1 MHAVPSA
8 RIPANKVSAH
18 AALADPRSLSSS
30 AGGDAGKGCFV
41 ICIFMKTVPRAR
53 VAALPLAIAAAFPCA
68 FVGASAWAQPSDTPS
83 LAPITITEEHGV
95 ATPLVKPSTA
105 GSRLELTPFETPAS
119 IAIVPGEL
127 IRSLG
132 TSSVIDAKT
141 LAPGISS
148 ANSPGNGGNLLN
160 ARGFTGTNSVKQLY
174 NGLELNNAGGVVS
187 FPFDPWNVERIE
199 ALYGPASVLYGA
211 GAIGG
216 AVNVVSK
223 RPDPKK
229 SSHEIGL
236 GFGSDNGRHEAISST
251 GPLGGGFSYR
261 FDLSHRSSDNWVE
274 RGKSDTLAASA
285 ALRFDAS
292 PDLNFVLATDYGR
305 QKPMHYL
312 GTPVFNGAPVPGTE
326 TKNYNIADSDLFFQ
340 DKWITLDTQWKPS
353 PDITVHNT
361 VYDMEHNRRYRDV
374 FVFTYQSATAT
385 VRRSSYRDI
394 SYSLQKQQGV
404 NTHATFKGQV
414 AGMKNEF
421 LAGLQVER
429 SRYDRFDNNRGGATV
444 VDAFNP
450 VPGQYRDGWLG
461 ESIPMY
467 LLELDKVGVFLENRL
482 TLGPR
487 WSVVTGLRSDTYRT
501 EREDRQL
508 GNVTHGKVSGTSG
521 SLGVVFN
528 PVQELALYGQIAT
541 AQDPVNSLA
550 SIGANQQGF
559 GLSKGRQVEVGLKQ
573 TLWGGRLEWTLA
585 AYHLVK
591 KDLLTANLA
600 NPSIQEQVGQQSSR
614 GIEASVATRL
624 GAWRLEA
631 NGTVL
636 DAKFDDFR
644 AQVGGAARQLAGN
657 VPMTVPK
664 RAANVTAFWDFAP
677 QWTARTSLQ
686 YVGQRF
692 VNNTNTASLPSYTVA
707 NAGVNWRATRGLT
720 LDLRVD
726 NVFDKTYATQGSDVQ
741 WILGRPRT
749 VWLSGTYAF

>member
-1 MHAVPSA
+1 
-8 RIPANKVSAH
+8 
-18 AALADPRSLSSS
+18 
-30 AGGDAGKGCFV
+30 
-41 ICIFMKTVPRAR
+41 MKNTPRAR
-53 VAALPLAIAAAFPCA
+53 VAALPFALAAAFPCLLS
-68 FVGASAWAQPSDTPS
+68 GASSAWAQAADNNAGNTPT
-83 LAPITITEEHGV
+83 LAPVTVTEERGV

-127 IRSLG
+127 IRELG

-141 LAPGISS
+141 LAPGLSS

-174 NGLELNNAGGVVS
+174 NGLELNNAGGVMS

-216 AVNVVSK
+216 AVNVVAK

-229 SSHEIGL
+229 ASHEIG
-236 GFGSDNGRHEAISST
+236 FGIGSNKARHEAISST
-251 GPLGGGFSYR
+251 GPLGGGLSYR
-261 FDLSHRSSDNWVE
+261 VDLSHRSSDNWVE
-274 RGKSDTLAASA
+274 RSKSDTLAASA
-285 ALRFDAS
+285 SLRFDVS
-292 PDLNFVLATDYGR
+292 PELNFVLAADHGR

-326 TKNYNIADSDLFFQ
+326 KINYNITDSDLFFQ
-340 DKWITLDTQWKPS
+340 DKWLTLDTEWKPS
-353 PDITVHNT
+353 DHITVHNT
-361 VYDMEHNRRYRDV
+361 LYNMEHNRRYRDV
-374 FVFTYQSATAT
+374 TVFTYQPATSA

-394 SYSLQKQQGV
+394 SHSKQTQRGV
-404 NTHATFKGQV
+404 NTWATFQGDL
-414 AGMKNEF
+414 AGMKNQF

-429 SRYDRFDNNRGGATV
+429 SFYDRFDNNRGGATV
-444 VDAFNP
+444 VDALNP
-450 VPGQYRDGWLG
+450 VPGTYTQGWLG

-467 LLELDKVGVFLENRL
+467 YLTLNKVGVFAENRL
-482 TLGPR
+482 TVNER
-487 WSVVTGLRSDTYRT
+487 WSVVAGLRSDNYRT
-501 EREDRQL
+501 EREDRQA
-508 GNVTHGKVSGTSG
+508 GRTTNGKVSGTSG

-541 AQDPVNSLA
+541 AQDPVTSLA

-559 GLSKGRQVEVGLKQ
+559 GLSKGQQVEVGLKQ
-573 TLWGGRLEWTLA
+573 TLWGGRLDWTLA
-585 AYHLVK
+585 AYHLRK

-600 NPSIQEQVGQQSSR
+600 NPTVQEQVGQQSSR
-614 GIEASVATRL
+614 GIEASVTTRL
-624 GAWRLEA
+624 GSWRLEA

-636 DAKFDDFR
+636 DAKFDDFK
-644 AQVGGAARQLAGN
+644 AQVGGATRQLAGN

-664 RAANVTAFWDFAP
+664 RAANIIAFWDFAP

-692 VNNTNTASLPSYTVA
+692 VNNTNTASLPAYTVA

-726 NVFDKTYATQGSDVQ
+726 NLFDKTYATQGSDVQ

-749 VWLSGTYAF
+749 VWLSGSYAF

>member
-1 MHAVPSA
+1 
-8 RIPANKVSAH
+8 
-18 AALADPRSLSSS
+18 
-30 AGGDAGKGCFV
+30 
-41 ICIFMKTVPRAR
+41 MKTVPRAR
-53 VAALPLAIAAAFPCA
+53 VAALPLAIATAFPCLLSSA
-68 FVGASAWAQPSDTPS
+68 TAWAQTSDTPS
-83 LAPITITEEHGV
+83 LATVTITEERGV

-127 IRSLG
+127 VRALG
-132 TSSVIDAKT
+132 TTSVIEAKT

-148 ANSPGNGGNLLN
+148 ANSPGNGGNVLN

-223 RPDPKK
+223 RPDPTK

-236 GFGSDNGRHEAISST
+236 GIGSDNSLHEALSST

-261 FDLSHRSSDNWVE
+261 FDLSHRRSDNWVD
-274 RGKSDTLAASA
+274 RGQSDTLAVSA

-292 PDLNFVLATDYGR
+292 PDLNFVLATDHGR

-340 DKWITLDTQWKPS
+340 DKWITLDTEWKPS
-353 PDITVHNT
+353 TGITVRNT
-361 VYDMEHNRRYRDV
+361 LYNMEHNRRYRDV
-374 FVFTYQSATAT
+374 TVFTYQPTTAT

-394 SYSLQKQQGV
+394 SYSLQTQRGV
-404 NTHATFKGQV
+404 NTYATFKGEV

-421 LAGLQVER
+421 LAGVQVER
-429 SRYDRFDNNRGGATV
+429 SFYDRFDNNRGGATV
-444 VDAFNP
+444 VDALNP
-450 VPGQYRDGWLG
+450 VPGQYRQGWLG

-467 LLELDKVGVFLENRL
+467 YLKLDKVGVFLENRL
-482 TLGPR
+482 TLNQR
-487 WSVVTGLRSDTYRT
+487 WSVVAGLRSDSYRT
-501 EREDRQL
+501 EREDRQV
-508 GNVTHGKVSGTSG
+508 NRITHGKVSGTSG
-521 SLGVVFN
+521 SLGVVFH
-528 PVQELALYGQIAT
+528 PVQDVALYGQIAT
-541 AQDPVNSLA
+541 AQDPVTSLA

-559 GLSKGRQVEVGLKQ
+559 GLSQGRQVEIGLKQ
-573 TLWGGRLEWTLA
+573 GLWGGRLEWTLA

-600 NPSIQEQVGQQSSR
+600 NPTIQEQVGQQSSR

-624 GAWRLEA
+624 GAWRFEA

-636 DAKFDDFR
+636 DPKFDDFK
-644 AQVGGAARQLAGN
+644 AQVGSTTRQLAGL

-707 NAGVNWRATRGLT
+707 NAGVNWRAMRGLT

-726 NVFDKTYATQGSDVQ
+726 NLFDKSYATQGSEVQ

>member
-1 MHAVPSA
+1 
-8 RIPANKVSAH
+8 
-18 AALADPRSLSSS
+18 
-30 AGGDAGKGCFV
+30 
-41 ICIFMKTVPRAR
+41 MKTVLRTR
-53 VAALPLAIAAAFPCA
+53 VAALPFSVAAAFPLA
-68 FVGASAWAQPSDTPS
+68 FSSFTTQAQTADIATLSPVTV
-83 LAPITITEEHGV
+83 TETQGV
-95 ATPLVKPSTA
+95 ATPLLLPSSA
-105 GSRLELTPFETPAS
+105 GSRLGLTPFETPAS

-132 TSSVIDAKT
+132 TDSVSQAKT

-148 ANSPGNGGNLLN
+148 ANSPGNGGNVLN

-223 RPDPKK
+223 RPNPKQ
-229 SSHEIGL
+229 SMHEVGL
-236 GFGSDNGRHEAISST
+236 GIGSNHSFHEAISST
-251 GPLGGGFSYR
+251 GPMGGGFSYR
-261 FDLSHRSSDNWVE
+261 FDLSHRSSDNWVD
-274 RGKSDTLAASA
+274 RGQSKSLAASA
-285 ALRFDAS
+285 SLRFDAS
-292 PDLNFVLATDYGR
+292 PGLNFVLAADYGR

-326 TKNYNIADSDLFFQ
+326 TKNYNITDSDLFFQ
-340 DKWITLDTQWKPS
+340 DKWVTLDTDWTPS
-353 PDITVHNT
+353 GDVKVHNT
-361 VYDMEHNRRYRDV
+361 LYRMEHNRRYRDV
-374 FVFTYQSATAT
+374 TVFTYQPASAS
-385 VRRSSYRDI
+385 VRRTSYRDI
-394 SYSLQKQQGV
+394 SYSLQTQYGT
-404 NTHATFKGQV
+404 NTYAKFKGQV

-421 LAGLQVER
+421 LAGFQIER
-429 SRYDRFDNNRGGATV
+429 SFYDRFDNNRGGTSTV
-444 VDAFNP
+444 SALNP
-450 VPGQYRDGWLG
+450 VPGLYRDGWLG

-467 LLELDKVGVFLENRL
+467 YLALNKVGVFFENHL
-482 TLGPR
+482 TLSER
-487 WSVVTGLRSDTYRT
+487 WSLVAGLRSDHYRT
-501 EREDRQL
+501 EREDRQKQTTSNGRL
-508 GNVTHGKVSGTSG
+508 SGTSG

-528 PVQELALYGQIAT
+528 PVEELALYGQVAT
-541 AQDPVNSLA
+541 AQDPVTSLA

-559 GLSKGRQVEVGLKQ
+559 GLSKGRQIEVGLKQ
-573 TLWGGRLEWTLA
+573 TLWNGRLDWTLA
-585 AYHLVK
+585 VYHLAK

-600 NPSIQEQVGQQSSR
+600 NPTIQEQVGQQSSR

-636 DAKFDDFR
+636 DAQFDDFN
-644 AQVGGAARQLAGN
+644 ARIGNTTTQLAGN

-664 RAANVTAFWDFAP
+664 RTANLIAFWDLTP

-686 YVGQRF
+686 YVGKRF

-707 NAGVNWRATRGLT
+707 NAGVNWRAMDGLV

-726 NVFDKTYATQGSDVQ
+726 NLFDKTYGTQGSEVQ

>member
-1 MHAVPSA
+1 MT
-8 RIPANKVSAH
+8 
-18 AALADPRSLSSS
+18 
-30 AGGDAGKGCFV
+30 
-41 ICIFMKTVPRAR
+41 TVPRAR
-53 VAALPLAIAAAFPCA
+53 LAALAFALAAAFPCA
-68 FVGASAWAQPSDTPS
+68 NLWAQTRDAAT
-83 LAPITITEEHGV
+83 LAPVTITEGQGF
-95 ATPLVKPSTA
+95 ATPLVLPSTA
-105 GSRLELTPFETPAS
+105 GSRLGLTPFETPAS

-127 IRSLG
+127 IRALG

-148 ANSPGNGGNLLN
+148 ANNPGNGGNVLN

-223 RPDPKK
+223 RPDPTQ
-229 SSHEIGL
+229 SLHEIGL
-236 GFGSDNGRHEAISST
+236 GIGSDNAFHEAISST

-261 FDLSHRSSDNWVE
+261 FDLSHRSADNWVD
-274 RGKSDTLAASA
+274 RGQSDTLAASA
-285 ALRFDAS
+285 SLRFDAS
-292 PDLNFVLATDYGR
+292 ATLNFVLAADYGR

-312 GTPVFNGAPVPGTE
+312 GTPVFNGAPVAGTE
-326 TKNYNIADSDLFFQ
+326 TRNYNIADSDLFFQ
-340 DKWITLDTQWKPS
+340 DKWVTLDTEWKPS
-353 PDITVHNT
+353 ADVTVHNT
-361 VYDMEHNRRYRDV
+361 LYNMEHNRRYRDV
-374 FVFTYQSATAT
+374 TVFTYVPATAS
-385 VRRSSYRDI
+385 VRRTGYRDI
-394 SYSLQKQQGV
+394 SYSLQTQYGT
-404 NTHATFKGQV
+404 NTHAKFKGQV
-414 AGMKNEF
+414 GGMKNEF

-429 SRYDRFDNNRGGATV
+429 SFYDRFDNLRGGTSTV
-444 VDAFNP
+444 SALNP
-450 VPGQYRDGWLG
+450 VPGLYRQAWQG

-467 LLELDKVGVFLENRL
+467 YLALNKVGLFFENRL
-482 TLGPR
+482 TLSER
-487 WSVVTGLRSDTYRT
+487 WSVVAGLRSDSYRT

-508 GNVTHGKVSGTSG
+508 KSTHSGKVSGTSG

-528 PVQELALYGQIAT
+528 PVAELALYSQVAT
-541 AQDPVNSLA
+541 AQDPVTSLA

-559 GLSKGRQVEVGLKQ
+559 GLSKGQQVEIGLKQ
-573 TLWGGRLEWTLA
+573 TLWGGRLDWTLA

-600 NPSIQEQVGQQSSR
+600 NPTIQEQVGQQSSR

-636 DAKFDDFR
+636 DPKFDDFK
-644 AQVGGAARQLAGN
+644 AQVGSTTQQLAGK
-657 VPMTVPK
+657 VPMTVP
-664 RAANVTAFWDFAP
+664 RRTANIIAFWDFAP
-677 QWTARTSLQ
+677 QWTARSSLQ

-707 NAGVNWRATRGLT
+707 NAGVNWRAMPGVA

-726 NVFDKTYATQGSDVQ
+726 NLFDKTYATQGSDVQ